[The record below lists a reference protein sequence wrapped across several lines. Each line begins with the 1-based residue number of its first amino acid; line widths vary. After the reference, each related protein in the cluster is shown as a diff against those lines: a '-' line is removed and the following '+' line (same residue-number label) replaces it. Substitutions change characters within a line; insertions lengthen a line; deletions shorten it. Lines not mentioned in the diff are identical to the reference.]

1 MILKNKGLI
10 ISVLFML
17 LMCSCVLSICVGAI
31 EIPVKNLFK
40 ILGNQFFGNQAN
52 DVPDQQ
58 IAVLSAIRAPRVI
71 LGALIGAT
79 LSMAGCAV
87 QGMFRNPLAEPGL
100 IGVSAGASLFAVMFI
115 VLGSTLFH
123 SLTLLFGYYA
133 LSIASFT
140 GAFLTTWL
148 LYRFAVKNG
157 KVNISSL
164 LLLGIAINALAVACT
179 GLLTYMATDEQL
191 RNITF
196 WSLGSLGGANWKTVL
211 VLLPFAL
218 ITTFGLLPLGK
229 ALNALALGEAPAEH
243 LGINIRK
250 VNKIIITLAAIG
262 VGSSVAMAGI
272 IGFLALLVPHL
283 LRITVSADHKFLLPA
298 SGLFGGT
305 LLVLA
310 DLVARTIVIPAE
322 LPIGILTAFMGVPMF
337 IIIILRQTGE
347 RKLL

>member
-10 ISVLFML
+10 VSVLLVFL
-17 LMCSCVLSICVGAI
+17 LISCILSICVGAI
-31 EIPVKNLFK
+31 EIPIKNLLS
-40 ILGNQFFGNQAN
+40 ILVTQLFDIDLGEL
-52 DVPDQQ
+52 PEQQ
-58 IAVLSAIRAPRVI
+58 KAVLTAIRAPRVI

-115 VLGSTLFH
+115 VLGGTIFH

-157 KVNISSL
+157 KVDISSL
-164 LLLGIAINALAVACT
+164 LLLGIAINALAIAFT
-179 GLLTYMATDEQL
+179 GLLTYVATDEQL

-211 VLLPFAL
+211 VLVPFSL
-218 ITTFGLLPLGK
+218 TTTLGLLPLGK
-229 ALNALALGEAPAEH
+229 ALNALALGESQAEH
-243 LGINIRK
+243 LGINIRR
-250 VNKIIITLAAIG
+250 VNKIVIILAALG
-262 VGSSVAMAGI
+262 VGASVAMAGV

-298 SGLFGGT
+298 SGLLGAG

-310 DLVARTIVIPAE
+310 DLVARIIVIPAE
-322 LPIGILTAFMGVPMF
+322 LPLGVLTAFMGVPMF
-337 IIIILRQTGE
+337 IVIILNHKGE
-347 RKLL
+347 RKII